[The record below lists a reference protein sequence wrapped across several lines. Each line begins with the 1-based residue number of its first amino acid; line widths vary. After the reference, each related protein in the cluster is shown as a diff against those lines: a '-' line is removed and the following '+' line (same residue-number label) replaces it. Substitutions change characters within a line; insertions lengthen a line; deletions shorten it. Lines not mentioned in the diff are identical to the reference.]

1 MGENLTYS
9 LMAKVLMMMVVMV
22 TIVNISIGN
31 THILHFWHLVL
42 ENFLL

>member
-31 THILHFWHLVL
+31 THIFCISGT
-42 ENFLL
+42 